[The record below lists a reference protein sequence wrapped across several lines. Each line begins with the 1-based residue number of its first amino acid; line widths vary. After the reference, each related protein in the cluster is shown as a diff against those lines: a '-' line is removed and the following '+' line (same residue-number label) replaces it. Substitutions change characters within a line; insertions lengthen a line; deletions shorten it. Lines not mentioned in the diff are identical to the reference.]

1 MSERGCKSKAGGSAS
16 GRALMGSSSP
26 PFPLQHCSLLLRWLP
41 TSYRR
46 REPLQQK
53 RENGPPTATSVWS
66 PLLPQR
72 LQTGTKF
79 SPRAAKGTLQGQQPA
94 GYRCQLQMQEEL
106 HYACQACSLE
116 RKQSTSAGRKGSK
129 GLKHTS
135 CFLPLHWLQHP
146 LHLQAGWLGT
156 VLGPWVVPAPE
167 DAVGK
172 QQVLSSLPVPPQLLQ
187 HPFVLAVGS
196 GSPAPTGLLAMEA
209 GSFPTDTSW
218 PGAFG

>member
-1 MSERGCKSKAGGSAS
+1 
-16 GRALMGSSSP
+16 MGSSSP
-26 PFPLQHCSLLLRWLP
+26 PFPLQHCSLLLPWLP

-46 REPLQQK
+46 REPLRQK
-53 RENGPPTATSVWS
+53 RENS
-66 PLLPQR
+66 PLLPPQFGVLCSLSGCR
-72 LQTGTKF
+72 TGTKF
-79 SPRAAKGTLQGQQPA
+79 SPGAAKGTLRGQQPA

-106 HYACQACSLE
+106 HYTCQACSLE
-116 RKQSTSAGRKGSK
+116 RKRSTSAGRKGSK

-135 CFLPLHWLQHP
+135 RFLPLHWLQHP
-146 LHLQAGWLGT
+146 LHLQAGGLGT

-172 QQVLSSLPVPPQLLQ
+172 QQVLSSLPVPPQLPQ
-187 HPFVLAVGS
+187 HPFMLAVGS